1 MYDKICENLSIYRI
15 AEATRGGNKK
25 RSRYVVPLM
34 ISANIG
40 LEQAVYFFKNECE
53 MGFAVTSRSRRRKSY
68 TCAD

>member
-1 MYDKICENLSIYRI
+1 MVGI
-15 AEATRGGNKK
+15 KK
-25 RSRYVVPLM
+25 EVDMWSVPLM